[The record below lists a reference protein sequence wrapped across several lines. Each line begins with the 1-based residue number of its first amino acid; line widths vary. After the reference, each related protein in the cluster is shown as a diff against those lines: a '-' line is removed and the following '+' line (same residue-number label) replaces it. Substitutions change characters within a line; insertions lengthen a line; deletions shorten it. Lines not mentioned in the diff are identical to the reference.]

1 MSDNIVIGG
10 QSRRGLLKTGAAL
23 GAASLALPAISSTAL
38 AADTI
43 KIGHIDSTTGN
54 FAVLGESQ
62 IAGAALAAHE
72 INKKGGILGRPLQ
85 ILVEDDAG
93 SAATGLDKAS
103 RLLSQDNVDFFI
115 GTTSSAVSLAIS
127 KFAALNNKV
136 FMCSGGH
143 VDKLT
148 GPSCN
153 WATFRICSTTW
164 ILTQGD
170 SKTLVDKFGKNWY
183 FLTTDYAFGHSEQ
196 TDYTKQVT
204 ALGGSI
210 VGQALVP
217 VGTSDFSSYLIQVK
231 AANPDVL
238 CLLLAGDDQI
248 NAMKQITQFGINN
261 TVHVGGALF
270 ELEQISALPEA
281 ARYGVWTFEWYWDQP
296 GVPHVKE
303 FVARYVAAN
312 GGKYPSQRS
321 WFGYASVYS
330 LALAAEKAGSTD
342 AVKVAKALEGMEL
355 PPHVALQPATPVFR
369 PEDHQLMLGMFPG
382 EVKQTGTYPDL
393 MKIYAY
399 VPGASIALPPSA
411 TGCTLAYPS

>member
-1 MSDNIVIGG
+1 MSSDMLKSGA
-10 QSRRGLLKTGAAL
+10 SRRALLKSGAAI
-23 GAASLALPAISSTAL
+23 GAASLALPALSTPAL
-38 AADTI
+38 AADPI
-43 KIGHIDSTTGN
+43 KIGQIDSTTGN
-54 FAVLGESQ
+54 FAVLGQSQ

-72 INKKGGILGRPLQ
+72 INAKGGVLGRPVQ
-85 ILVEDDAG
+85 VIVEDDAG

-103 RLLSQDNVDFFI
+103 RLLDEEKVDFFI
-115 GTTSSAVSLAIS
+115 GTTSSAVSLAVS
-127 KFAALNNKV
+127 KFAMNASKI

-148 GPSCN
+148 GPGCN
-153 WATFRICSTTW
+153 WATFRVCSTTW

-204 ALGGSI
+204 GMGGNI

-217 VGTSDFSSYLIQVK
+217 VNTSDFSSYLIQVK

-248 NAMKQITQFGINN
+248 NAMKQITQFGINK

-281 ARYGVWTFEWYWDQP
+281 ARYGVWTFEWYWNQP

-303 FVARYVAAN
+303 FVARYKAAN

-321 WFGYASVYS
+321 WFGYVSVHA
-330 LALAAEKAGSTD
+330 LALATAKAGTTD
-342 AVKVAKALEGMEL
+342 AVKVAKALEGLEL
-355 PPHVALQPATPVFR
+355 PPEVALQKTLPVFR
-369 PEDHQLMLGMFPG
+369 AEDHQLMLGMFPG
-382 EVKQTGTYPDL
+382 EVKQHGTYPDL
-393 MKIYAY
+393 MTIYEY